1 MATRNNNIK
10 YALVT
15 GATSGFG
22 YEFCK
27 LFAADGYNLIMV
39 ARSEERL
46 QIISGEIITQYGVEV
61 LPLSADLFQ
70 HHTAEGIY
78 ETVKE
83 QGIVVDVLVND
94 AGQGEHGLFVETD
107 LQRELDIIQLN
118 VSSLVSLTKFF
129 LKDMVARN
137 EGKILQVASVLA
149 VYPTPLMA
157 VYAASKAF
165 VLAFTESLIN
175 ELKNTNVTMTA
186 LLPGASDTDFFHK
199 AGAEESYTY
208 QKTTL
213 SDPEQVAKDGYDALM
228 KGERKIVSGLK
239 NKMQA
244 AMTNVMPDS
253 ALAGM
258 MEKQMK
264 PSEEF
269 KKEGAEHRA
278 SREEREMIQNASNSF
293 EGRDLSGNEGESSN
307 ENIR

>member
-1 MATRNNNIK
+1 MEKTKNSR

-27 LFAADGYNLIMV
+27 LFAADGYNLVMV

-46 QIISGEIITQYGVEV
+46 QEVAGEIITQYGVEV
-61 LPLSADLFQ
+61 LPLSADLFNPKAAQ
-70 HHTAEGIY
+70 AIY
-78 ETVKE
+78 ETTKE
-83 QGIVVDVLVND
+83 QGIMVDVLVND

-118 VSSLVSLTKFF
+118 VLSLVALTKYY
-129 LKDMVARN
+129 LQDMVKRN

-165 VLAFTESLIN
+165 VLAFSESLIN
-175 ELKNTNVTMTA
+175 ELKETNVTMTA

-199 AGAEESYTY
+199 AGAEDSYTY
-208 QKTTL
+208 QKTNL
-213 SDPEQVAKDGYDALM
+213 SDPGKVAKDGYDALM

-244 AMTNVMPDS
+244 AMTNVMPDK

-264 PSEEF
+264 PSDEVR
-269 KKEGAEHRA
+269 KEGSEHSA
-278 SREEREMIQNASNSF
+278 SREERDMIQAASSTY
-293 EGRDLSGNEGESSN
+293 EGRDLQNEERNSAEDG
-307 ENIR
+307 R

>member
-1 MATRNNNIK
+1 MTRRNPAK

-27 LFAADGYNLIMV
+27 LFAADGYNLVMV
-39 ARSEERL
+39 ARNEEQL
-46 QIISGEIITQYGVEV
+46 QEISGEIITQYGVDV

-70 HHTAEGIY
+70 PETARGIY
-78 ETVKE
+78 EILKE
-83 QGIVVDVLVND
+83 QAIAVDVLVND
-94 AGQGEHGLFVETD
+94 AGQGEHGLFTETD

-118 VSSLVSLTKFF
+118 ITSVVSLTKYF
-129 LKDMVARN
+129 LRDMVARN
-137 EGKILQVASVLA
+137 EGKVLQIASVLGI
-149 VYPTPLMA
+149 YPTPLMA

-175 ELKNTNVTMTA
+175 ELKDTNVTITA
-186 LLPGASDTDFFHK
+186 LLPGASDTDFFHG

-228 KGERKIVSGLK
+228 KGERKIVFGFK

-244 AMTNVMPDS
+244 SMTNVMPDR
-253 ALAGM
+253 ALADM
-258 MEKQMK
+258 MEKQVK
-264 PSEEF
+264 PSEEY
-269 KKEGAEHRA
+269 KKDSAKHRA
-278 SREEREMIQNASNSF
+278 SAEERDMRQAASNNF
-293 EGRDLSGNEGESSN
+293 EGRDL
-307 ENIR
+307 ENTERNNPDETNY

>member
-1 MATRNNNIK
+1 MTTKSNTK
-10 YALVT
+10 YALIT

-27 LFAADGYNLIMV
+27 LFAADGYNLVMV

-46 QIISGEIITQYGVEV
+46 QEVSGEIITQYGVEV
-61 LPLSADLFQ
+61 LPLAADLFLSE
-70 HHTAEGIY
+70 TAEGIY
-78 ETVKE
+78 ETVKSH
-83 QGIVVDVLVND
+83 GVIVNVLVND

-107 LQRELDIIQLN
+107 LQRDLDIIQLN
-118 VSSLVSLTKFF
+118 ITSLVSLTKFF

-137 EGKILQVASVLA
+137 EGRILQVASLLA

-165 VLAFTESLIN
+165 VLAFTESLIR
-175 ELKNTNVTMTA
+175 ELKDTNVSMTA

-199 AGAEESYTY
+199 AGSEDSYVY
-208 QKTTL
+208 QKTNL
-213 SDPEQVAKDGYDALM
+213 SDPEQVAKDGYEALM

-244 AMTNVMPDS
+244 AMANVLPDS
-253 ALAGM
+253 ALAGL

-264 PSEEF
+264 PSEEI
-269 KKEGAEHRA
+269 KKEGAEHQA
-278 SREEREMIQNASNSF
+278 SREERDMIQAASNSF
-293 EGRDLSGNEGESSN
+293 EGRDLKNEERTDFDESL
-307 ENIR
+307 R

>member
-1 MATRNNNIK
+1 MKTATNTR
-10 YALVT
+10 YALIT

-27 LFAADGYNLIMV
+27 LFAASGYNLVMV

-46 QIISGEIITQYGVEV
+46 QEISGEIITQYGVEV

-70 HHTAEGIY
+70 PEIAEAIY

-83 QGIVVDVLVND
+83 QGIIVDVLVND
-94 AGQGEHGLFVETD
+94 AGQGEHGLFVEND
-107 LQRELDIIQLN
+107 LRRELDIIQLN
-118 VSSLVSLTKFF
+118 ITSVVCLTKYF

-137 EGKILQVASVLA
+137 EGKILQVASLLA

-175 ELKNTNVTMTA
+175 ELKSTNVTMTV

-199 AGAEESYTY
+199 AGAEETYVY
-208 QKTTL
+208 QKTSL
-213 SDPEQVAKDGYDALM
+213 SEPGQVAKDGFDALM
-228 KGERKIVSGLK
+228 KGERRVVSGLK
-239 NKMQA
+239 NKVQA
-244 AMTNVMPDS
+244 AMANVLPDS

-258 MEKQMK
+258 MQKQME
-264 PSEEF
+264 PSSEY
-269 KKEGAEHRA
+269 KKEGPDHLP
-278 SREEREMIQNASNSF
+278 SQEERDMIQAAAGNFEQKDLEPERENDPNVNS
-293 EGRDLSGNEGESSN
+293 R
-307 ENIR
+307 

>member
-1 MATRNNNIK
+1 MLTRNKRK
-10 YALVT
+10 YALIT

-27 LFAADGYNLIMV
+27 LFAADGYNLVMV

-46 QIISGEIITQYGVEV
+46 QEVSGEIITQYGVEV

-70 HHTAEGIY
+70 PENSRHIY
-78 ETVKE
+78 ETVKA
-83 QGIVVDVLVND
+83 QGITVNVLVND

-118 VSSLVSLTKFF
+118 INSVVSLTKYY
-129 LKDMVARN
+129 LRDMVARN
-137 EGKILQVASVLA
+137 EGRILQVASVLA

-175 ELKNTNVTMTA
+175 ELKDTNVTMTA

-208 QKTTL
+208 QETNL
-213 SDPEQVAKDGYDALM
+213 SAPEQVAKDGYEALM
-228 KGERKIVSGLK
+228 KGERKIVSGFK
-239 NKMQA
+239 NKVQA

-264 PSEEF
+264 PSDEY
-269 KKEGAEHRA
+269 KKDGAEHRA
-278 SREEREMIQNASNSF
+278 SKEEREMIQTASNNF
-293 EGRDLSGNEGESSN
+293 EGRDL
-307 ENIR
+307 ENKERNKPDETNRY

>member
-1 MATRNNNIK
+1 MEQRQTSK
-10 YALVT
+10 YALIT

-27 LFAADGYNLIMV
+27 LFAADGYNLVMV

-46 QIISGEIITQYGVEV
+46 QEISGEIITQYGVEV

-70 HHTAEGIY
+70 PETAEGIY
-78 ETVKE
+78 ETVKN
-83 QGIVVDVLVND
+83 QGITIDVLVND
-94 AGQGEHGLFVETD
+94 AGQGEHGRFIDTD
-107 LQRELDIIQLN
+107 LTRDIDIIQLN
-118 VSSLVSLTKFF
+118 VTSLVSLTKYF
-129 LKDMVARN
+129 LRDMVSRN
-137 EGKILQVASVLA
+137 EGRVLQVASVLA

-175 ELKNTNVTMTA
+175 ELKDTNVTMTA

-199 AGAEESYTY
+199 AGAEETYTY

-213 SDPEQVAKDGYDALM
+213 SDPAKVAKDGYDALM

-264 PSEEF
+264 ESDEFNRESSE
-269 KKEGAEHRA
+269 HQA
-278 SREEREMIQNASNSF
+278 SREERDMIQAASNNF
-293 EGRDLSGNEGESSN
+293 EGRDLEKNDRGDEDE
-307 ENIR
+307 RTR

>member
-1 MATRNNNIK
+1 MASNHNTK

-27 LFAADGYNLIMV
+27 LFAADGYNLVMV

-46 QIISGEIITQYGVEV
+46 QEVAGEIITQYGVEV

-70 HHTAEGIY
+70 KETSQGIY
-78 ETVKE
+78 DTVKE
-83 QGIVVDVLVND
+83 QGIRIDILVND
-94 AGQGEHGLFVETD
+94 AGQGEHGLFVEND

-118 VSSLVSLTKFF
+118 VVSLVSLTKYF
-129 LKDMVARN
+129 LKDMVSRN
-137 EGKILQVASVLA
+137 EGKVLQVASVLA

-165 VLAFTESLIN
+165 VLAFTESLIQ
-175 ELKNTNVTMTA
+175 ELKDTNVTMTA

-199 AGAEESYTY
+199 AGAEESYAY

-213 SDPEQVAKDGYDALM
+213 SDPAQVAKDGYDALM
-228 KGERKIVSGLK
+228 KGERKIVSGFK

-258 MEKQMK
+258 MQKQMK
-264 PSEEF
+264 PVEEF
-269 KKEGAEHRA
+269 KKEHSEHQA
-278 SREEREMIQNASNSF
+278 SREERDMIQAASNSF
-293 EGRDLSGNEGESSN
+293 EGRDLQNEQRN
-307 ENIR
+307 NPDENTRQ

>member
-1 MATRNNNIK
+1 MTTKSDTK
-10 YALVT
+10 YALIT

-22 YEFCK
+22 FEFCK
-27 LFAADGYNLIMV
+27 LFAADGYNLVMV

-46 QIISGEIITQYGVEV
+46 QEVSGDIITQYGVEV
-61 LPLSADLFQ
+61 LPLAADLFLPE
-70 HHTAEGIY
+70 TADGIY
-78 ETVKE
+78 QTVKSH
-83 QGIVVDVLVND
+83 GIIINVLVND

-118 VSSLVSLTKFF
+118 ITSLVSLTKFF

-137 EGKILQVASVLA
+137 EGRILQVASLLA
-149 VYPTPLMA
+149 IYPTPLMA

-165 VLAFTESLIN
+165 VLAFTESLIH
-175 ELKNTNVTMTA
+175 ELKDTNVSMTA

-199 AGAEESYTY
+199 AGSEDSYVY
-208 QKTTL
+208 QKTNL
-213 SDPEQVAKDGYDALM
+213 SDPQQVAKDGYEALM

-244 AMTNVMPDS
+244 AMANVLPDS

-264 PSEEF
+264 PTEEI
-269 KKEGAEHRA
+269 KKEGSEHEA
-278 SREEREMIQNASNSF
+278 SREERDMIQAASNSF
-293 EGRDLSGNEGESSN
+293 DGRDLKNEERSDFDESL
-307 ENIR
+307 R